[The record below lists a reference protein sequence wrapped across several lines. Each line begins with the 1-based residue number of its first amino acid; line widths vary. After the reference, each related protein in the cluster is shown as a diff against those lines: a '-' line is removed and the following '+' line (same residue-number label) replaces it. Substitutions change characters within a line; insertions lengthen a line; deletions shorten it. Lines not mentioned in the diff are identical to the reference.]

1 MRNVT
6 DDRIKID
13 KINSI
18 IVEAGRTGIVC
29 LLLKLANR
37 TNSTRMNNLR
47 SMFAIQAS
55 NRIRSLV
62 IQSIDEINLIF
73 NTSV

>member
-18 IVEAGRTGIVC
+18 ILEAGRTRIVC

-47 SMFAIQAS
+47 SMFAIQAT

>member
-18 IVEAGRTGIVC
+18 IVEAGRTGIVY

-47 SMFAIQAS
+47 SMFVIQAS

>member
-29 LLLKLANR
+29 LLLKLENR

-47 SMFAIQAS
+47 SMFAIQAT
-55 NRIRSLV
+55 NRITSLV
-62 IQSIDEINLIF
+62 IQSIDEIDLIF